1 MNKTKYQDQPSGV
14 QRRSILEAHSD
25 GVEEKEIFRPM
36 SAEEIKTAEHELAE
50 IACEMQGHDETLD
63 KAKQIHKGA
72 VTPLKSQYAYLR
84 NKIRAKG
91 ESIMAN
97 VYKFFNHE
105 DGTVEYY
112 DDEGT
117 MVDVRPM
124 KPSEKNQ
131 FLSKSTTAIRHIA
144 DGTHG

>member
-1 MNKTKYQDQPSGV
+1 MNKTKYQDQPSGA
-14 QRRSILEAHSD
+14 QRKSILEAHSD

-36 SAEEIKTAEHELAE
+36 SQDEIKVAEHDLAE
-50 IACEMQGHDETLD
+50 IACEMAGHDETLD
-63 KAKQIHKGA
+63 KAKAVHKGA
-72 VTPLKSQYAYLR
+72 VTPLKSQYGYLR
-84 NKIRAKG
+84 SKIRAKG
-91 ESIMAN
+91 ETIMAN
-97 VYKFFNHE
+97 VYKFFNHD

-131 FLSKSTTAIRHIA
+131 FLSRTTPVVR
-144 DGTHG
+144 DLTGTNN